1 MKWFYNL
8 KIRGKM
14 LIAFGTI
21 IAMITVL
28 SIIAITEL
36 RGVAGSYKYTIE
48 MPKEAERQLRLFQ
61 YSTSELRRMTTL
73 MALFTSA
80 NDPARIDDYSK
91 DAIAAF
97 DRGMQN
103 LKDLEI
109 AVIDSTRLEKEVFD
123 AVLGATYQL
132 QDTFIEYKS
141 KVLDPVTAA
150 ARAGNYDEVMA
161 YIADGTSLAADL
173 SEMASFIAGLAES
186 DAKDYVN
193 DADKQADRSV
203 MIFLAIAIG
212 VAFIA
217 VIISFVMAALFSNGM
232 KMITQF
238 MMRAGKTGDISFTE
252 NEKTEAA
259 KEQATDEIGM
269 LKTGAMGFIQH
280 ITCISEELEMIANGD
295 LTTNLDVLSDDDVMG
310 QTLLKTVKSLN
321 NMFTD
326 INASALMVANK
337 ASLVESGAKQIAATT
352 QNIAEGAQT
361 LAKGST
367 DQAASVQELS
377 SALKMVEEKTGA
389 NAQIADKASKL
400 ADSVIVNAEKGNQQ
414 MEDMISAVRD
424 IAEANQSIQSIMN
437 TIDSIASQTNLL
449 SLNAAIE
456 AARAGE
462 HGRGFAVVADEVRI
476 LAAQSAEAAQKTSM
490 IIKTS
495 IEKSQLGTQIV
506 DATAESFKEI
516 VTGLNE
522 SSSLIKSIASA
533 SEEQATN
540 ISKIKHGIDQVSDIV
555 EQNSATAEESAA
567 AAEESAASATDS
579 IEAAEELMS
588 QADILKKLLSS
599 FKLN

>member
-1 MKWFYNL
+1 
-8 KIRGKM
+8 
-14 LIAFGTI
+14 LIKS
-21 IAMITVL
+21 IA
-28 SIIAITEL
+28 
-36 RGVAGSYKYTIE
+36 
-48 MPKEAERQLRLFQ
+48 
-61 YSTSELRRMTTL
+61 
-73 MALFTSA
+73 SA
-80 NDPARIDDYSK
+80 
-91 DAIAAF
+91 
-97 DRGMQN
+97 
-103 LKDLEI
+103 
-109 AVIDSTRLEKEVFD
+109 
-123 AVLGATYQL
+123 
-132 QDTFIEYKS
+132 
-141 KVLDPVTAA
+141 
-150 ARAGNYDEVMA
+150 
-161 YIADGTSLAADL
+161 
-173 SEMASFIAGLAES
+173 
-186 DAKDYVN
+186 
-193 DADKQADRSV
+193 
-203 MIFLAIAIG
+203 
-212 VAFIA
+212 
-217 VIISFVMAALFSNGM
+217 
-232 KMITQF
+232 
-238 MMRAGKTGDISFTE
+238 
-252 NEKTEAA
+252 
-259 KEQATDEIGM
+259 
-269 LKTGAMGFIQH
+269 
-280 ITCISEELEMIANGD
+280 SEELEMIASGD

-533 SEEQATN
+533 SEEQAAN